1 MLNLREGSLRA
12 LVTSDS
18 DGCVTPRSWFRAG
31 GFNSVGCWLLLGQTG
46 SNVLMA
52 PLLKEIQFVTLLV
65 DNLACRCS
73 GALGDTLNKD
83 RIIKD
88 L

>member
-1 MLNLREGSLRA
+1 
-12 LVTSDS
+12 
-18 DGCVTPRSWFRAG
+18 
-31 GFNSVGCWLLLGQTG
+31 
-46 SNVLMA
+46 MA

-65 DNLACRCS
+65 DNLACRMSVQC
-73 GALGDTLNKD
+73 GAPGDTLNKD

>member
-1 MLNLREGSLRA
+1 MTATTRA
-12 LVTSDS
+12 STTPAPTQVTSGS
-18 DGCVTPRSWFRAG
+18 VSHPGP
-31 GFNSVGCWLLLGQTG
+31 GFVPGVLTRLLAAAGQTG

-65 DNLACRCS
+65 DNLTCRCS
-73 GALGDTLNKD
+73 GAPGDTLNKD

>member
-73 GALGDTLNKD
+73 AAPGDTLNKD